1 MWIGALVLCHLL
13 IVADLQSSNPQNCSL
28 TCLRQGGP
36 GCHYCRI
43 NRDEVDKVLGLKGTL
58 GSCIPWP
65 CVRLLG
71 EEDPRLC
78 QHFVQAPHDIN
89 IESVPSSDPNLDSV
103 VVSWKPSQYGIEFLR
118 GFQVSLQSL
127 GGSGLAC
134 QLFLF
139 QPNLTLSAS
148 HAQTVY
154 KSDMFS
160 GLSLGSDY
168 AVTVMALPVPEKWEK
183 FYHSKI
189 FSTRSCEE
197 KNGFLQCKA
206 DWYPKYVDVQ
216 QKEAVVMVTF
226 NLAPPIM
233 GITSYFCICTANGK
247 TTSTDIIPNLSG
259 NKTHHS
265 FALEDLEEGS
275 NYTCEIAANQ
285 VDAVRKVFN
294 VYVKKQEST
303 MEHHNFPYWSLA
315 FLFVFAAATIFVVVL
330 VLCMRKR
337 YTQTKKRIIEPEIM
351 IKHHEDVTAK
361 KEEIVPLCGN
371 RKTPPTLLICYSRC
385 DGPAHMDAVMKLASF
400 IQQHM
405 ATKVSLDRWDSLEMS
420 KEGQMAWYCRHIRD
434 SDFILVVCSGGLCQ
448 RPQPSPQGVPKN
460 MSEMSC
466 EANLHSEVMVRL
478 VGEEVGRAISGGED
492 LSKYMT
498 AIFDYSEEKDVPMEL
513 RPVVRYK
520 LTADLPLLFSRL
532 HQVPL
537 HSPGRYVSIKCI
549 SDEEFTEMPAGQA
562 LQQAISKAKK
572 AMTELHQKQ
581 DVSLKIPE

>member
-1 MWIGALVLCHLL
+1 MWMRALVLCHLL
-13 IVADLQSSNPQNCSL
+13 IAADLQSSNSQNCSL

-36 GCHYCRI
+36 GCDYCRI
-43 NRDEVDKVLGLKGTL
+43 NSDEVDEVIGLKHKG
-58 GSCIPWP
+58 CIPWP
-65 CVRLLG
+65 CFQLLE

-118 GFQVSLQSL
+118 GFQVSMQSL

-139 QPNLTLSAS
+139 QRKLTLSAS
-148 HAQTVY
+148 HAQKVY

-216 QKEAVVMVTF
+216 QKEGVVTVTF
-226 NLAPPIM
+226 NLAPPTM
-233 GITSYFCICTANGK
+233 GITSYFCICTADSK
-247 TTSTDIIPNLSG
+247 TTSRDIIPNLSG
-259 NKTHHS
+259 NQTHHS
-265 FALEDLEEGS
+265 FALEDLGEGS

-285 VDAVRKVFN
+285 VDAVRKVF
-294 VYVKKQEST
+294 YVKKQEST
-303 MEHHNFPYWSLA
+303 TEHHNFPYWTLA
-315 FLFVFAAATIFVVVL
+315 FLFVFAAAIIFVVIL
-330 VLCMRKR
+330 VIRMRKR
-337 YTQTKKRIIEPEIM
+337 YTQTKKLIIGPEIM
-351 IKHHEDVTAK
+351 IKQHEEEAAK

-371 RKTPPTLLICYSRC
+371 RKNPPTLLICYSRC

-420 KEGQMAWYCRHIRD
+420 KEGQMSWYCRHIRD
-434 SDFILVVCSGGLCQ
+434 SDFILVVCSGGLLRQ
-448 RPQPSPQGVPKN
+448 RPQPSPQGVPTN

-466 EANLHSEVMVRL
+466 EASSHSKVMVSL
-478 VGEEVGRAISGGED
+478 MGEEVGRAISGGED

-498 AIFDYSEEKDVPMEL
+498 AIFDYSDEKDVPTEL

-520 LTADLPLLFSRL
+520 LPADLPLLFSRL

-549 SDEEFTEMPAGQA
+549 SEEEFTEMPAGQA
-562 LQQAISKAKK
+562 LQQAISAAAK
-572 AMTELHQKQ
+572 AMTELQHKQ
-581 DVSLKIPE
+581 DIRLKIPE